1 MVSNVHVF
9 VNLSTTHSGQYEL
22 GPLLYSSYMYAEV
35 NVHVLLMSAVV
46 TKYTMH
52 TIE

>member
-22 GPLLYSSYMYAEV
+22 GPLLYSRYAEV

-46 TKYTMH
+46 NKYTMH